1 MNVLAGSI
9 ELAGALAAMTVAG
22 IWARLAIGRF
32 RAAGVLLIAIATW
45 SLTNVWYSTAFIL
58 QHGPGVIIWDTW
70 HEQATETVQQAATIV
85 TPLATIFLIGS
96 LAKDRRR
103 AVQSQ

>member
-9 ELAGALAAMTVAG
+9 EFVGAVAATIVAG
-22 IWARLAIGRF
+22 IWARLAASKF
-32 RAAGVLLIAIATW
+32 KAAAVLLIAIATW

-58 QHGPGVIIWDTW
+58 QHGPNITIWDTW
-70 HEQATETVQQAATIV
+70 HEQAAETVQQAATIV
-85 TPLATIFLIGS
+85 TPLATVVLIGQ

-103 AVQSQ
+103 AVQPQ

>member
-9 ELAGALAAMTVAG
+9 ELVGAVAATIVAG

-58 QHGPGVIIWDTW
+58 QHGLDTIIWDTW
-70 HEQATETVQQAATIV
+70 HEQAAETVQQAATII
-85 TPLATIFLIGS
+85 TPLATVVLIGQ

-103 AVQSQ
+103 AVQPQ

>member
-9 ELAGALAAMTVAG
+9 ELVGAVAATIVAG
-22 IWARLAIGRF
+22 IWARLAIGKF
-32 RAAGVLLIAIATW
+32 TAAGVLLVSIAAW
-45 SLTNVWYSTAFIL
+45 SLSNVWYSTAFIL
-58 QHGPGVIIWDTW
+58 RHGPDIDIWDTW
-70 HEQATETVQQAATIV
+70 HEQIAETVQQAATIV

-103 AVQSQ
+103 ALQSQ

>member
-9 ELAGALAAMTVAG
+9 ELIGAVAATIVAG
-22 IWARLAIGRF
+22 IWARLAIGKF
-32 RAAGVLLIAIATW
+32 TAAGVLLVSIAAW
-45 SLTNVWYSTAFIL
+45 SLSNVWYSLTFIL
-58 QHGPGVIIWDTW
+58 QHGPGVIWWDTW
-70 HEQATETVQQAATIV
+70 HEQIAETVQQAATIT
-85 TPLATIFLIGS
+85 TPLATIFLIGA

>member
-1 MNVLAGSI
+1 MNVVAGSI
-9 ELAGALAAMTVAG
+9 ELIGAVAATVVAG
-22 IWARLAIGRF
+22 IWARLAASKF
-32 RAAGVLLIAIATW
+32 KAAAVLLISIAAW

-58 QHGPGVIIWDTW
+58 QHGPDINIWDTW
-70 HEQATETVQQAATIV
+70 HEQAAETVQQAATIT

-103 AVQSQ
+103 ALQSQ

>member
-9 ELAGALAAMTVAG
+9 ELVGAVAATVVAG

-32 RAAGVLLIAIATW
+32 KAAGVLLVSIAAW
-45 SLTNVWYSTAFIL
+45 SLSNVWYSTAFIL
-58 QHGPGVIIWDTW
+58 QHGPGIIIWDTW
-70 HEQATETVQQAATIV
+70 HDQTAETIQQAATIV

-96 LAKDRRR
+96 LARDRKR